1 MKKILFIAMATC
13 AISFASCGGNKTDNN
28 AAQADSVAVEET
40 TAANVAAQSV
50 FQQLKDA
57 ASDPAKLQAAVGA
70 AQVKIQELLASG
82 NAESVKQYTQILQ
95 DLINGDTTVKDAL
108 AAVKDAAGTGNLL
121 SAFNSVVGAATAE
134 GATAESFVEATKK
147 AGTDAYTETAKKAA
161 EAVENVTEAVE
172 NAPEAAKQAVEDAA
186 KDVEKKAKEAVNQ
199 KVEESKT
206 KANEAI
212 NNAAQK
218 GADAVNNAAQKGAD
232 AARKAL
238 GL

>member
-57 ASDPAKLQAAVGA
+57 AS

-161 EAVENVTEAVE
+161 EAVENVTETVE

-199 KVEESKT
+199 KVEEGKT

>member
-1 MKKILFIAMATC
+1 MKKILFVAMAAC
-13 AISFASCGGNKTDNN
+13 AFSFSACTGNKTDNAAN
-28 AAQADSVAVEET
+28 AADSAQVEET
-40 TAANVAAQSV
+40 SAANVAAQSV

-95 DLINGDTTVKDAL
+95 DLINGDKSVQEAL
-108 AAVKDAAGTGNLL
+108 TAVKDAAGSGNLL
-121 SAFNSVVGAATAE
+121 SAFNSVIGAATAE

-147 AGTDAYTETAKKAA
+147 AGTDAYTETAMKDAD
-161 EAVENVTEAVE
+161 AVDAVKDAVE
-172 NAPEAAKQAVEDAA
+172 NAPEAAKQAVENAA
-186 KDVEKKAKEAVNQ
+186 QDVQNQAKEAVNQ
-199 KVEESKT
+199 KVDEAKT
-206 KANEAI
+206 KANDAI
-212 NNAAQK
+212 NNAQQK
-218 GADAVNNAAQKGAD
+218 ANDAVNNAAQKGAD

>member
-1 MKKILFIAMATC
+1 MKKILFVAMAAC
-13 AISFASCGGNKTDNN
+13 AISFASCSGNKTDN
-28 AAQADSVAVEET
+28 AANNADSAQVEET

-95 DLINGDTTVKDAL
+95 DLINGDKSVQEAL
-108 AAVKDAAGTGNLL
+108 SAVKDAAGSGNLL

-161 EAVENVTEAVE
+161 EAVEAVTDAVE
-172 NAPEAAKQAVEDAA
+172 NAPEAAKQAVENAA
-186 KDVEKKAKEAVNQ
+186 QNVQNQAKEAVNQ
-199 KVEESKT
+199 KVDEGKQ

-212 NNAAQK
+212 NNAQTKAN
-218 GADAVNNAAQKGAD
+218 DAVNNAAQKGAD